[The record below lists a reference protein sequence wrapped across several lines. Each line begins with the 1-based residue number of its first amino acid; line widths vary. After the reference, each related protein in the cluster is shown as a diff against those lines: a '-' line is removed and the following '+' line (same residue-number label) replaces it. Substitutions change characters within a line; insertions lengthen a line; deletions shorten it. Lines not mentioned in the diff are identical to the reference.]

1 MIKIIQ
7 PCTESAV
14 ELNFHVTTEWD
25 ISRAVS
31 QVDHQIKTEAKSL
44 NNYKNGKITHAS
56 SVEILPRVFHFN
68 NF

>member
-7 PCTESAV
+7 PCTESTV

-25 ISRAVS
+25 ISSAVS

-44 NNYKNGKITHAS
+44 HNYKDGKITDVS